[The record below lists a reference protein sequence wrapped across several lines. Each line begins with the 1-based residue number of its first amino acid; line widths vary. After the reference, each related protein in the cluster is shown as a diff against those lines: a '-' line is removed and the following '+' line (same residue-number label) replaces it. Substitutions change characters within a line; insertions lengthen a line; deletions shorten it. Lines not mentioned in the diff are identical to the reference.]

1 MRTNKENELDRF
13 SKYIAGLTE
22 MRLTQQEIID
32 SSDQLTKKSL
42 LETRTRTSTITRTTN
57 NSTNKN
63 ETTNRM
69 NSSMVIPVSMQYL
82 ITQISERPCDQ

>member
-32 SSDQLTKKSL
+32 SSDQLTKESL

-57 NSTNKN
+57 NGTNKN

-69 NSSMVIPVSMQYL
+69 NSSIVIPVSIQYL
-82 ITQISERPCDQ
+82 ITQISE